1 MALPEVNMPQDIHIR
16 LGMGLPFGD
25 IGDITRRDFA
35 DEEPDL
41 QAIAALK
48 IRELRLA
55 YWGCMNNG
63 GFTPEKVSQ
72 MGKMVREYSYPDLNT
87 NGYPVPVVEK
97 FLGILL
103 VTPLVVDDHGA
114 ARMYN
119 RRVDETPTTIF
130 LKDLHLMQV
139 MGVDQK
145 PHVINPNT
153 ALQFFEAR
161 MRRITGDNTCQVEGF
176 LNQVIDEH
184 LEA

>member
-1 MALPEVNMPQDIHIR
+1 MTRSEIDIPSGSALLDISE
-16 LGMGLPFGD
+16 PFGGPA
-25 IGDITRRDFA
+25 IRDRSVNK
-35 DEEPDL
+35 PDP
-41 QAIAALK
+41 QALAALK

-55 YWGCMNNG
+55 YWGCIRNG
-63 GFTPEKVSQ
+63 GFNSEKISR

-87 NGYPVPVVEK
+87 NGYTVPVVEK

-119 RRVDETPTTIF
+119 RPVDETPTTIF

-145 PHVINPNT
+145 PYAINPNT

-161 MRRITGDNTCQVEGF
+161 MRRVTGDNTCQVEGF
-176 LNQVIDEH
+176 LNQVIDEC